1 MDRITKA
8 IELANKRR
16 VDVQAGR
23 SATAVLDFGGL
34 ENIPVS
40 QHTLEDSKLVAGLL
54 NNPVSE
60 YYRVLR
66 TKLLRLMTQNGWK
79 VIGVTGPDSSSGKS
93 LTATNLSIAIAMEP
107 NHSALL
113 IDADLRKPALAKQ
126 FGVEPKKGLSEMLSG
141 KAKLTDV
148 FYSIGIPR
156 HAVLFNARQ
165 QFGSSDL
172 LMGKA
177 VKSFIDEV
185 KSNEDGVV
193 AIFDLPPVFVGDDA
207 IAMSS
212 LLDAVVIVVDAGR
225 TTKQQLQATLELL
238 KDANIAGCVLN
249 NAPDSDCIAQQYSY
263 Y

>member
-8 IELANKRR
+8 IEMANKRR

-23 SATAVLDFGGL
+23 NSTAVLDFAGL
-34 ENIPVS
+34 ETIQVHE
-40 QHTLEDSKLVAGLL
+40 QTLEASKVVAGVLS
-54 NNPVSE
+54 NPVSE

-93 LTATNLSIAIAMEP
+93 LTATNLSVAIAMEP

-113 IDADLRKPALAKQ
+113 IDADLRKPALGKL
-126 FGVEPKKGLSEMLSG
+126 FNVEPKKGLSEMLSG
-141 KAKLTDV
+141 KAKLSEV

-156 HAVLFNARQ
+156 HAVLFNTRQ

-172 LMGKA
+172 LMGKP
-177 VKSFIDEV
+177 VKSLIDEV
-185 KSNEDGVV
+185 KANEDGVV

-207 IAMSS
+207 IAMSA
-212 LLDAVVIVVDAGR
+212 LLDAVVVVVDAGR